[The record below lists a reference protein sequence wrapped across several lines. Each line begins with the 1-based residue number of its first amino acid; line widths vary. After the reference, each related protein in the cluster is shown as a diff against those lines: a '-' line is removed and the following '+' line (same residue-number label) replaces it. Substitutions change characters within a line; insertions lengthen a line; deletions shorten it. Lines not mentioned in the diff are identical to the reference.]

1 MSLRTGL
8 LVSLLALPALA
19 ENAEVGQRNAEEE
32 IIPKLNLLCGVTF
45 TVKYDLESLQKHN
58 KDIKYDQTSG
68 SNECDE
74 PFRLLWL
81 LCQSDAGKAVVR
93 KNELREVQC
102 KGTPN
107 ELGSLTIKKG
117 VILVERAF
125 EEPNPY
131 IRAHDQFQT
140 ALKVKVSPKQRNP
153 YYDDTWREFR
163 QAPAPVTSTTDYC
176 LVDGNKVKLDV
187 QLGETRRDETVKCF
201 QGGVLV
207 VDLVVKNG
215 KKNGLS
221 RSVRGNDWY
230 RSERYVDGRREGLS
244 EQYEKNKLTRQE
256 LFAADSR
263 VWTKEFTADG
273 KLKEYFRQYPSGQVT
288 LRFTDDNKVTSLN
301 CVPEARGD
309 EVVNEWY
316 GFKGERVVQLYDG
329 TKKISAIRTFKD
341 GRVLREEPGDSSY
354 AQRRSVGFDSNGKKQ
369 GEERLTRED
378 GTLERVVRWKAGV
391 QDGAEEVFSKDGKKV
406 VERTTWKDGT
416 QTERT
421 EFFLNGNPKLREST
435 EGDLQTRVTWF
446 DVGPK
451 QNEVQ
456 FKRCQRSRWCEEG
469 LARRWYEN
477 GKPEEESRWV
487 AGQQD
492 GVGRRWFANGQ
503 QQFEERWEKGTLR
516 ARKQWDDKGTLMA
529 DDEFEEDGSR
539 KLKR

>member
-1 MSLRTGL
+1 MSLRTTL

-19 ENAEVGQRNAEEE
+19 ENAEQGQPNAEEQL
-32 IIPKLNLLCGVTF
+32 IPKINLLCGATF
-45 TVKYDLESLQKHN
+45 TVKYDLESLRQHN
-58 KDIKYDQTSG
+58 KDFKYDQTDG
-68 SNECDE
+68 ANECDE

-81 LCQSDAGKAVVR
+81 LCQTDAGKAVVR

-102 KGTPN
+102 KGTSN
-107 ELGSLTIKKG
+107 ELGGLTIKKG

-176 LVDGNKVKLDV
+176 LVNGEKKKLDV
-187 QLGETRRDETVKCF
+187 QEGESRRDGTVKCF
-201 QGGVLV
+201 KNGVLV
-207 VDLVVKNG
+207 VDLTIKNA
-215 KKNGLS
+215 KKNGLY
-221 RSVRGNDWY
+221 RAARGDDWY
-230 RSERYVDGRREGLS
+230 RSERFVDGKREGLS
-244 EQYEKNKLTRQE
+244 EQYEKNKLSRQE
-256 LFAADSR
+256 LFTNDSR
-263 VWTKEFTADG
+263 VWTKEFTDG

-288 LRFTDDNKVTSLN
+288 LRFTEDEKVTSLN

-309 EVVNEWY
+309 EVVNDWC
-316 GFKGERVVQLYDG
+316 GFKGERVVKIYDG
-329 TKKISAIRTFKD
+329 TKKVSAIRTFKD
-341 GRVLREEPGDSSY
+341 GRISREEPGDSSY

-369 GEERLTRED
+369 GEERINRED

-391 QDGAEEVFSKDGKKV
+391 QDGAEELFSKDGKKV
-406 VERTTWKDGT
+406 VERMTWKDGA

-421 EFFLNGNPKLREST
+421 NFFLNGNPKSREST
-435 EGDLQTRVTWF
+435 DGDLQTRVTWF

-451 QNEVQ
+451 ESEAQ

-469 LARRWYEN
+469 TLRSWFEN
-477 GKPEEESRWV
+477 GKPQEESRWV
-487 AGQQD
+487 AGERD
-492 GVGRRWFANGQ
+492 GVEKRWFDNGQ
-503 QQFEERWEKGTLR
+503 QTVEARWEKGTLR
-516 ARKQWDDKGTLMA
+516 ARKVWNEKGA
-529 DDEFEEDGSR
+529 VVSDDEFEEDGSR

>member
-1 MSLRTGL
+1 MSLRIAL
-8 LVSLLALPALA
+8 LTLLAVPAFA
-19 ENAEVGQRNAEEE
+19 ENAERGQRSAEEE
-32 IIPKLNLLCGVTF
+32 LIPKLNLLCGVTF
-45 TVKYDLESLQKHN
+45 TVKYDLESLRQFN

-81 LCQSDAGKAVVR
+81 LCQTDAGKAVVR

-102 KGTPN
+102 RGTAN

-117 VILVERAF
+117 VIVVERAF

-140 ALKVKVSPKQRNP
+140 ALKVKVSPKQRDP
-153 YYDDTWREFR
+153 YYDDAWREFR

-176 LVDGNKVKLDV
+176 LVDGKKVKLDV
-187 QLGETRRDETVKCF
+187 QEGESRRDGTVKCF
-201 QGGVLV
+201 QDGVLV
-207 VDLVVKNG
+207 VDLTIKNG

-221 RSVRGNDWY
+221 RSTRGKDWY

-256 LFAADSR
+256 FFAADGR
-263 VWTKEFTADG
+263 VWTKDFTDG

-288 LRFTDDNKVTSLN
+288 LRLSDDDKVTSLN

-309 EVVNEWY
+309 EVVNEWC
-316 GFKGERVVQLYDG
+316 GFKGEKVVQLYDG
-329 TKKISAIRTFKD
+329 TKKVSAIRTFKD
-341 GRVLREEPGDSSY
+341 GRVAREAPGDSSY
-354 AQRRSVGFDSNGKKQ
+354 AQRRSVSFDSNGNKQ
-369 GEERLTRED
+369 GEERITRED
-378 GTLERVVRWKAGV
+378 GTLERVVRWKASV
-391 QDGAEEVFSKDGKKV
+391 QDGAEEVFAKDGKKV
-406 VERTTWKDGT
+406 VERLTWKDGS

-421 EFFLNGNPKLREST
+421 EFFLNGNPKTRET
-435 EGDLQTRVTWF
+435 TDGDLQTRVTWF

-451 QNEVQ
+451 RSEAQ

-469 LARRWYEN
+469 LTRRWYEN

-487 AGQQD
+487 AGEQD
-492 GVGRRWFANGQ
+492 GVSKRWFSNGQ
-503 QQFEERWEKGTLR
+503 QQSEERWEKGTRR
-516 ARKQWDDKGTLMA
+516 ARREWDEKGAVLA